1 MQNSIKSLLL
11 CTAGAVGIFAATG
24 AFAAERAPT
33 SGTTTVPEVVVT
45 AQKRSENLQ
54 DVPMSVNA
62 LSQEQIREQGIEGVA
77 DLAMTLPGVKFAQF
91 AGAANIAIRGVG
103 TTIVSGSG
111 EGSVALH
118 LDGIFLPSLL
128 EGGMAQQDLGGIE
141 LLRGPQSTLYGRNA
155 TGGVINFTSAAP
167 TNGFE
172 ASATVGVGN
181 YNYKTAEGYVSGPIS
196 DRVNGRVFLSAEK
209 RDGYIRNIV
218 TGQDLEDLEGIGGR
232 ISLDAEMTD
241 SWRTELRMT
250 ARRDRSAGPV
260 YDPIDPNFSLFP
272 APFVAFGAREVASP
286 GLSFSRKDFGLLS
299 LKNMVD
305 LTDDITLTSLTGYS
319 RLANHSLNDG
329 LGTVIGT
336 PLERWETIIGFSQE
350 FNLAGQTD
358 QLNWLTGL
366 FYLNQLNKNSNY
378 TNFANLGLPD
388 NTTDV
393 RSERTS
399 VSVFADI
406 QYALTDRL
414 SLVAGARALQE
425 ETTTDITVRAISF
438 GVPTTLCSPA
448 TTPESVTE
456 SAATGRLGLNYDLSG
471 DTMLYGQLSHGYKA
485 GGFSLSNCNNPYDP
499 ETIDALEGG
508 FKSRL
513 LDGRMIFNASVFY
526 YAYKDMQLEL
536 VTASGV
542 PVANADKAH
551 VLGADLDLTYIPAD
565 GWKLGLAV
573 SLLDTQYDEFINTDP
588 NLGVPAGTSLKGV
601 RLNNAAPVSGTF
613 SVQKDFDLGAVG
625 SLRVRGEA
633 YVTDE
638 YNLRE
643 FNKPWTIQEGYTSL
657 NFTAVYKDPSE
668 RYEVRAYVKNAT
680 DETIRAGV
688 LGFGG
693 AFGTFQPPRFY
704 GIELT
709 ARY

>member
-1 MQNSIKSLLL
+1 MRNSIKMMLL
-11 CTAGAVGIFAATG
+11 CTAGAAGIFAATG
-24 AFAAERAPT
+24 AFADDAEPT
-33 SGTTTVPEVVVT
+33 AGATTVLEVIVT

-62 LSQEQIREQGIEGVA
+62 LSQEQIREQGIEGAA

-91 AGAANIAIRGVG
+91 AGAANISIRGVG

-167 TNGFE
+167 TSEFE
-172 ASATVGVGN
+172 ASGTVGVGN
-181 YNYKTAEGYVSGPIS
+181 YNYKTAEGYISGPIGS
-196 DRVNGRVFLSAEK
+196 RVNGRLFLSAEK
-209 RDGYIRNIV
+209 RDGYTTNVV
-218 TGQDLEDLEGIGGR
+218 TGQDMEDLEGIGGR

-241 SWRTELRMT
+241 SWKAELRMT
-250 ARRDRSAGPV
+250 ARRDRSAGPI

-272 APFVAFGAREVASP
+272 APFVAFDAREYAAP
-286 GLSFSRKDFGLLS
+286 GLAFSRKDFGLLS
-299 LKNMVD
+299 LKNMVE

-319 RLANHSLNDG
+319 RLNSHSLNDG

-336 PLERWETIIGFSQE
+336 PLERWETITGFTQE
-350 FNLAGQTD
+350 FNLAGETD

-366 FYLNQLNKNSNY
+366 FYLSQLNKNSNY
-378 TNFANLGLPD
+378 TSFVNLGLPD

-399 VSVFADI
+399 VSVFADV
-406 QYALTDRL
+406 QYAVTDRL
-414 SLVAGARALQE
+414 SLVAGARALRE
-425 ETTTDITVRAISF
+425 ETNTDLTVRAIS
-438 GVPTTLCSPA
+438 GGIPTTLCSPV
-448 TTPESVTE
+448 TSPESVTE
-456 SAATGRLGLNYDLSG
+456 DAVTGRVGLNYDVSDG
-471 DTMLYGQLSHGYKA
+471 VMVYGQFARGYKS

-513 LDGRMIFNASVFY
+513 LDGRMTFNASVFY
-526 YAYKDMQLEL
+526 YAYTDLQLEL

-551 VLGADLDLTYIPAD
+551 VLGADFDLTYIPAD
-565 GWKLGLAV
+565 GWQLGFAL

-588 NLGVPAGTSLKGV
+588 NLGVPAGTSLEGV

-613 SVQKDFDLGAVG
+613 SVQKDLDLGAIG
-625 SLRVRGEA
+625 SLRLRGEA
-633 YVTDE
+633 YITDE

-693 AFGTFQPPRFY
+693 AFGTFQPPKFY